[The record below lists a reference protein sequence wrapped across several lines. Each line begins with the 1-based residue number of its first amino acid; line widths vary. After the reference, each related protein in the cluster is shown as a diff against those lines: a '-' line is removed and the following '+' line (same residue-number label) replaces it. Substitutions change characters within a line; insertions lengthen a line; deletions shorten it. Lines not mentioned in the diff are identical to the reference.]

1 MEETGPNLDEIK
13 GETKINRPPEATET
27 KRRAEKLVGKSTWFK
42 KQRNKAPKKTGM
54 RKPGATHTQRKTN
67 CQVEGVMFIPYTPYS
82 ALKKELAKV
91 EDMVNGSR
99 LTGKIRFVERAGP
112 RIRDL
117 ICSKTPWKQ
126 EWCQREGCAPCK
138 QKPGSCRKLN
148 ITYQITCTEC
158 TKTGKEVHY
167 FGETS
172 RTW

>member
-1 MEETGPNLDEIK
+1 
-13 GETKINRPPEATET
+13 
-27 KRRAEKLVGKSTWFK
+27 
-42 KQRNKAPKKTGM
+42 M
-54 RKPGATHTQRKTN
+54 RKPGAKQSQKKTN

-82 ALKKELAKV
+82 ALKKELTKV
-91 EDMVNGSR
+91 EDMVNGNR

-112 RIRDL
+112 RIRDI

-138 QKPGSCRKLN
+138 HKPGSCRKLN

-172 RTW
+172 RTWWDRASEHLTALRTRNSKYAILKQIHLRHVQIKICM